1 MKRRNVFQKLV
12 PIGTLLLLFAAPL
25 AAQNSMPNP
34 HDESCWENLSTLHA
48 CVLEQYN
55 RAIDQAERCSSY
67 PEYQCMPESDD
78 GALSAE
84 MAKGASKTNA
94 AKTRGNEKPAPVA
107 NAVASSATAQPVGS
121 K

>member
-1 MKRRNVFQKLV
+1 MKPRNVFQKLV

-48 CVLEQYN
+48 CMLEQYN

-67 PEYQCMPESDD
+67 PEYQCLPALDES
-78 GALSAE
+78 ASATE
-84 MAKGASKTNA
+84 MAKGTSKTNFG
-94 AKTRGNEKPAPVA
+94 KTSGNEKAAPVA
-107 NAVASSATAQPVGS
+107 DAVASATAQPVGS